1 MNTIIR
7 AQLFDYSN
15 NPNIRGNT
23 DMKIRIIFAMKI
35 ATTLG
40 WLAVSGMCDWAK
52 SSSSSEST
60 TVIEV
65 AEQ

>member
-1 MNTIIR
+1 MHS
-7 AQLFDYSN
+7 Y
-15 NPNIRGNT
+15 
-23 DMKIRIIFAMKI
+23 MKIRIIFAMKI

-40 WLAVSGMCDWAK
+40 WLAVSGMFICDWAK
-52 SSSSSEST
+52 SSSSSETT